1 VPTVWTFV
9 VTPYYRSRWNVGSPP
24 LAMRTGMMALGIFPF
39 ILAFGAK
46 WNLVTFITGYS
57 HEKLQVF
64 HQWFSHL
71 FFILSLLHTFP
82 FVMAGREKRPNTD
95 GLNPMGLTQIGYSW
109 HIGKVVSRR
118 GPLCDIC
125 EDLVADTTRHS
136 QYYWTGTAMLLTL
149 AWLCFASLTPLR
161 RRWYEMFKVS
171 SPRAH
176 LTRPLTLT
184 NLPLWT
190 SQLLHWISAILFSAF
205 FYLHCNALLTSWN
218 YLYATA
224 GLYGISFLMRL
235 FLIVFR
241 NGAHVPKATIE
252 ILPEDAVRLT
262 IPTPRHRWKAGQHV
276 FLNFCKARLL
286 ESHPYT
292 VCNTANPDVSTLA
305 RSSQCDVLT
314 RWTMGRGTRGP

>member
-1 VPTVWTFV
+1 MEPRHVHHRVLSRK
-9 VTPYYRSRWNVGSPP
+9 VTSLPP
-24 LAMRTGMMALGIFPF
+24 MVLPF
-39 ILAFGAK
+39 ILHPQS
-46 WNLVTFITGYS
+46 VTHLPIRHGRTRETTEYG
-57 HEKLQVF
+57 
-64 HQWFSHL
+64 WFE
-71 FFILSLLHTFP
+71 P
-82 FVMAGREKRPNTD
+82 D
-95 GLNPMGLTQIGYSW
+95 GVDSDWIQLARWQGGES
-109 HIGKVVSRR
+109 G
-118 GPLCDIC
+118 GPVCAIC
-125 EDLVADTTRHS
+125 QDSSADTTRHL

-171 SPRAH
+171 SPHAH

-190 SQLLHWISAILFSAF
+190 FQLLHWISAILFSAF

-262 IPTPRHRWKAGQHV
+262 IPTPHHRWKAGQHV

-292 VCNTANPDVSTLA
+292 VCNTANPDVSTSTS
-305 RSSQCDVLT
+305 SSQCDVLT
-314 RWTMGRGTRGP
+314 RWNDG